1 MIKEN
6 IDIEIIKKVTVLTNM
21 DIEKIH
27 ANNK

>member
-27 ANNK
+27 ANK